1 MRHRSFAVVLACLP
15 SLTAQQAAVDLH
27 VPPRG
32 AWQRRSPADV
42 GMDAAALA
50 ELATWAMA
58 NETRAP
64 RDGRAFQQ
72 QSFGKEPHHEPV
84 GPLFDRGGV
93 CGLVVRNGYIV
104 AEWGDVARADMCNS
118 ITKTFLTTVTG
129 LAWQRGL
136 IRDVHDRVG
145 AYMPAGVNLF
155 TSEHNRSITWDHLLR
170 QTSDWQGTL
179 WGKPDWADRP
189 EGKTPA
195 DWPNVPRQQPGARFE
210 YNDVRVNVLAL
221 AALHVW
227 RRPLPQVLRDELMD
241 PIGTSSAWRWHGY
254 DDAWLELDGVRMQ
267 SVSGGGHWGGGMV
280 LDAFDLAR
288 FGLLFARDGRWG
300 ERQLV
305 QPEWIAMARA
315 PGTDNREYGHANWF
329 LNTGR
334 EALPDAPESAVRF
347 VGNGTNLVYVDR
359 EHDLVAV
366 VRWIAGS
373 AVPEFVRRLHGSL
386 TPPPAAK

>member
-1 MRHRSFAVVLACLP
+1 
-15 SLTAQQAAVDLH
+15 
-27 VPPRG
+27 
-32 AWQRRSPADV
+32 
-42 GMDAAALA
+42 
-50 ELATWAMA
+50 
-58 NETRAP
+58 
-64 RDGRAFQQ
+64 
-72 QSFGKEPHHEPV
+72 
-84 GPLFDRGGV
+84 
-93 CGLVVRNGYIV
+93 
-104 AEWGDVARADMCNS
+104 
-118 ITKTFLTTVTG
+118 
-129 LAWQRGL
+129 
-136 IRDVHDRVG
+136 
-145 AYMPAGVNLF
+145 
-155 TSEHNRSITWDHLLR
+155 
-170 QTSDWQGTL
+170 
-179 WGKPDWADRP
+179 
-189 EGKTPA
+189 
-195 DWPNVPRQQPGARFE
+195 
-210 YNDVRVNVLAL
+210 
-221 AALHVW
+221 
-227 RRPLPQVLRDELMD
+227 
-241 PIGTSSAWRWHGY
+241 
-254 DDAWLELDGVRMQ
+254 MQ

-334 EALPDAPESAVRF
+334 EALPEAPESAVRF